1 MDVAETLC
9 SEINQSGLWHFTDII
24 PLFFCCKFRAYKML
38 MASRFPGWSLQ
49 TTFAQQVVRI
59 CIIFQVYFYLI
70 TGFLFLCDLYLYKIP
85 ASAMGNGISKRQIL
99 HNMDIYHFL
108 SSLFF
113 FFPSSPGRWGEWH
126 VALKEGGVLF
136 LK

>member
-1 MDVAETLC
+1 
-9 SEINQSGLWHFTDII
+9 
-24 PLFFCCKFRAYKML
+24 ML

-113 FFPSSPGRWGEWH
+113 FFLPLQGDGENDM
-126 VALKEGGVLF
+126 
-136 LK
+136 